1 MAKNLI
7 SKIIK
12 KQSYDLDFSV
22 IAQKIYEGYVK
33 VNGDGKVDKK
43 KTFAPSKVVYGEGH
57 CPRYWYLAFEG
68 GNFFE
73 NKNDGIAIAKM
84 NTGTDAHKRI
94 EAALRQTDII
104 EWAEEWVAFDDP
116 PINGKMDALL
126 KIDDKQVAMELKTA
140 TDEAFNYHKQHNHA
154 TGYHI
159 EQILIYMKILNLKY
173 GVIVY
178 SNKSSSEIIS
188 IPVILEDKHV
198 EFINYLFDWLRTV
211 KKAFDDK
218 QLPERGYRKDSKVCK
233 ACPLEKVCDSRDKGV
248 IKIER
253 RKELE

>member
-7 SKIIK
+7 SKLIK
-12 KQSYDLDFSV
+12 KEDTGIDLSI
-22 IAQKIYEGYVK
+22 IAEKIYEGYVK
-33 VNGDGKVDKK
+33 VNGDGKVDQKN
-43 KTFAPSKVVYGEGH
+43 TFAPSQLVYGQGH

-68 GNFFE
+68 GFFE

-84 NTGTDAHKRI
+84 NTGTDAHTRI
-94 EAALRQTDII
+94 EKALKQTDIL
-104 EWAEEWVAFDDP
+104 EWAEQYVTYDDP
-116 PINGKMDALL
+116 PIRGKMDALL
-126 KIDDKQVAMELKTA
+126 SINNKQIAMELKTA
-140 TDEAFNYHKQHNHA
+140 TDEAFNYHKQNNHA

-159 EQILIYMKILNLKY
+159 EQLLIYMKILNLAM

-178 SNKSSSEIIS
+178 SNKSTSEILS
-188 IPVILEDKHV
+188 IPIVLEDKHV
-198 EFINYLFDWLRTV
+198 KFIEYFFDWMRQV
-211 KKAFDDK
+211 KKAFNEK

-233 ACPLEKVCDSRDKGV
+233 ACPLEKICDSKDKGV